1 MNTGVNSP
9 SGITIKSPRE
19 LDLMREAGRVVASAK
34 QAVKDAIR
42 PGVTSKEMDAVAEE
56 VIRKHGATPSFKGYK
71 PTPSKPCPATICFS
85 FNEEI
90 VHGIPGNRKIKSG
103 DIVSV
108 DFGAI
113 VEGFHGDSAFT
124 VAVGDVSEET
134 ERLISATKI
143 ALDKGISEAKEGAR
157 LTDISHAVQSYAES
171 EGFSVVKEYVGHGIG
186 RSLHEEPQVPNYGKP
201 GRGPKLKVG
210 MTLAIEPML
219 NVGTWQTKAL
229 DDGWTVVTADG
240 ELSAHYEHTIAVTEN
255 GPEILTPG
263 PF

>member
-19 LDLMREAGRVVASAK
+19 LDLMREAGKVVASAK

-42 PGVTSKEMDAVAEE
+42 PGVTSMEMDAVAEE
-56 VIRKHGATPSFKGYK
+56 VIRKHGAIPSFKGYK
-71 PTPSKPCPATICFS
+71 PTPSKPFPATICFS

-124 VAVGDVSEET
+124 IAVGEVSEET

-143 ALDKGISEAKEGAR
+143 ALEKGISEAKEGAR

-171 EGFSVVKEYVGHGIG
+171 EGFSVVREYVGHGIG

>member
-19 LDLMREAGRVVASAK
+19 LDLMREAGKVVASAK

-42 PGVTSKEMDAVAEE
+42 PGVTSMEMDAVAEE
-56 VIRKHGATPSFKGYK
+56 VIRKHGAIPSFKGYK
-71 PTPSKPCPATICFS
+71 PTPSKPFPATICFS

-124 VAVGDVSEET
+124 IAVGEGSEET

-143 ALDKGISEAKEGAR
+143 ALEKGISEAKEGAR

-171 EGFSVVKEYVGHGIG
+171 EGFSVVREYVGHGIG

>member
-19 LDLMREAGRVVASAK
+19 LDLMREAGKVVASAK

-42 PGVTSKEMDAVAEE
+42 PGVTSMEMDAVAEE
-56 VIRKHGATPSFKGYK
+56 VIRKHCAIPSFKGYK
-71 PTPSKPCPATICFS
+71 PTPSKPFPATICFS

-124 VAVGDVSEET
+124 IAVGEVSEET

-143 ALDKGISEAKEGAR
+143 ALEKGISEAKEGAR
-157 LTDISHAVQSYAES
+157 LTDISHAVQSYAEA
-171 EGFSVVKEYVGHGIG
+171 EGFSVVREYVGHGIG

-240 ELSAHYEHTIAVTEN
+240 ELSGHYEHTIAVTEN

>member
-19 LDLMREAGRVVASAK
+19 LDLMREAGKVVASAK

-42 PGVTSKEMDAVAEE
+42 PGVTSMEMDAVAEE
-56 VIRKHGATPSFKGYK
+56 VIRKHGAIPSFKGYK
-71 PTPSKPCPATICFS
+71 PTPSKPFPATICFS

-124 VAVGDVSEET
+124 IAVGEVSEET

-143 ALDKGISEAKEGAR
+143 ALEKGISEAKEGAR
-157 LTDISHAVQSYAES
+157 LTDISHAVQSYSEA
-171 EGFSVVKEYVGHGIG
+171 EGFSVVREYVGHGIG

>member
-19 LDLMREAGRVVASAK
+19 LDLMREAGKVVASAK

-42 PGVTSKEMDAVAEE
+42 PGVTSMEMDAVAEE
-56 VIRKHGATPSFKGYK
+56 VIRKHGAIPSFKGYK
-71 PTPSKPCPATICFS
+71 PTPSKPFPATICFS

-124 VAVGDVSEET
+124 IAVGEVPEET

-143 ALDKGISEAKEGAR
+143 ALEKGISEAKEGAR
-157 LTDISHAVQSYAES
+157 LTDISHAVQSYAEV
-171 EGFSVVKEYVGHGIG
+171 EGFSVVREYVGHGIG